1 MYLEHVTEQAI
12 QLANSTIHNFSV
24 VNTIIQPNQIPHP
37 GGKGYWCLAQFETIF
52 QWLEIKFTTQNQQP
66 TNILGNFFFTHKV
79 V

>member
-37 GGKGYWCLAQFETIF
+37 GGKGYWCLAQFETIENIVRYEPLLRGQLSYKATLSLF
-52 QWLEIKFTTQNQQP
+52 QK
-66 TNILGNFFFTHKV
+66 
-79 V
+79 